1 MHLAVSA
8 DSPVCDY
15 QSRRTV
21 ASHRMKFMIAGV
33 AVASA
38 GALAVNPV
46 VATPSLPAVAA
57 VSDIR
62 QDAVELSAFQNPLE
76 VLAATITKTVGLT
89 GALGGNIVA
98 TSGQLLQGLGNPAL
112 HAEFAEFIRSTLAN
126 PLLIPGEL
134 LRAPFEYGGRLITTG
149 GDLIGAQ
156 LAALQLLPGVLQQS
170 LTFLSQG
177 KTLEA
182 FGELNTW
189 FLVDVL
195 SDSRQTLL
203 NALAIPGDFA
213 DAIGAH
219 ALARVFDSVLNRG
232 TVGNLGR
239 ALLGPVVTA
248 VIQVTEILDQTGAAL
263 MAGDLATVA
272 SNLLNAPAKIVN
284 AFVNGYV
291 PEFTVDPQWPPQVF
305 PGLLSERGTFDF
317 FFNQIPK
324 AIAAALA
331 PPAPAANN
339 LAPATGEITAPSV
352 TSTNFSTGSDG
363 LTLAVGDLEDQSA
376 TGSGESAVVAEGVP
390 AQPAAGIDG
399 SVDQGS
405 ELIDEA
411 TTDEL
416 ASNDF
421 AGPTDTTAGGAAE
434 TGAVAD
440 GDSLGNT
447 GDGPAGGEAGDGK
460 PGTARGEK
468 TESSAGG
475 EAGDGKPGTARGEK
489 SESAARGEAS
499 DGKPGNARR
508 GESDKASAGS
518 TSATR
523 GATSGTPGGDSAGDS
538 GSSGDSD

>member
-21 ASHRMKFMIAGV
+21 ASHRMKFVIAGV

-57 VSDIR
+57 VADNR
-62 QDAVELSAFQNPLE
+62 QAAVELSAFQNPLE

-89 GALGGNIVA
+89 GTLGGNIVA

-134 LRAPFEYGGRLITTG
+134 LRAPFEYGGRLITSG
-149 GDLIGAQ
+149 VDLIGAQ

-177 KTLEA
+177 RTLEA

-331 PPAPAANN
+331 PPVVQVPNVAGANADP
-339 LAPATGEITAPSV
+339 LPSV
-352 TSTNFSTGSDG
+352 LSTSFGGGNDGVTLTVVDTEDDGAVEVDDDGVDTPSEATVPESTDVSTGVID
-363 LTLAVGDLEDQSA
+363 E
-376 TGSGESAVVAEGVP
+376 TGSGSSTEDESEAV
-390 AQPAAGIDG
+390 
-399 SVDQGS
+399 
-405 ELIDEA
+405 
-411 TTDEL
+411 
-416 ASNDF
+416 
-421 AGPTDTTAGGAAE
+421 TDTEADTSESDANVTDSESDDSSEGSDSADSKPVKPSVGSGSDSDSENDKSDSKAGGTSGPSAS
-434 TGAVAD
+434 D
-440 GDSLGNT
+440 GDSDSDKSDRKSGL
-447 GDGPAGGEAGDGK
+447 K
-460 PGTARGEK
+460 
-468 TESSAGG
+468 SAG
-475 EAGDGKPGTARGEK
+475 AK
-489 SESAARGEAS
+489 SGGS
-499 DGKPGNARR
+499 D
-508 GESDKASAGS
+508 S
-518 TSATR
+518 
-523 GATSGTPGGDSAGDS
+523 S
-538 GSSGDSD
+538 GSSSSSSD